1 MRDAFSACFKPFVYT
16 YIIYFR
22 IKQQYIILTRISY
35 GDNIAVSI
43 TKERLMKSVYKVVKK
58 DILVY
63 SILTILLSIA
73 MVSEAYLMQLIID
86 SIKLGVGRY
95 VVTSIFVVVFLLIQ
109 TLIYFF
115 QQSLTA
121 IISKKSAYAY
131 RNVIFQGIQ
140 KTPLELLTGNK
151 NDKLLASLTTQIDQI
166 EFNYFYSIY
175 WGGYL
180 ICQLIIAIIVSL
192 YLNPLLAALTLLLSL
207 PNLFVAVLFKNPLEK
222 KQEELIET
230 TNTSVSAIQDLIE
243 GIPDWKIANKSFD
256 INRVFDIQTLKLLK
270 RQTNVEK
277 SQYVVVSL
285 NQLFSN
291 VLYFGS
297 WIIGGLLIINSQLTL
312 GSLIAFSQL
321 LVRISYPIYASSDL
335 LAKFISGKKTIETLS
350 SEFQVVDENLNTLEH
365 IEVISFDN
373 FRFKNNSEAIPFNGQ
388 FYKHKKYLLKGKS
401 GTGKTTLLKAIL
413 REYNDYTG
421 TVKING
427 IDVKSIKESSI
438 FDNVAYV
445 PQHPHMFNA
454 KLRDNLTLFSE
465 DVSEEE
471 LFETLKFVELSKWAN
486 RESLELML
494 SNDAIK
500 LSGGEAKRVALARAL
515 LMKTDILF
523 LDEFSSGIDLETLSK
538 IENRLLQT
546 SKLIIYITHVDTD
559 RINQQF
565 DEIIDLNEYIDL

>member
-1 MRDAFSACFKPFVYT
+1 M
-16 YIIYFR
+16 
-22 IKQQYIILTRISY
+22 TRISY

-43 TKERLMKSVYKVVKK
+43 TKERLMKYVYKVVKK

-109 TLIYFF
+109 TLIYYF

-207 PNLFVAVLFKNPLEK
+207 PNLFVAVLFKAPLEK

-427 IDVKSIKESSI
+427 TDVKRIKESSI

-454 KLRDNLTLFSE
+454 ILRDNLTLFSE

-471 LFETLKFVELSKWAN
+471 LFEALKFVELSKWAN

-494 SNDAIK
+494 SNDAVK

-515 LMKTDILF
+515 LMNTDILF

-565 DEIIDLNEYIDL
+565 DEIIDLNEFIDL

>member
-1 MRDAFSACFKPFVYT
+1 
-16 YIIYFR
+16 
-22 IKQQYIILTRISY
+22 
-35 GDNIAVSI
+35 
-43 TKERLMKSVYKVVKK
+43 MKSVYQVVKK
-58 DILVY
+58 DIQVY

-109 TLIYFF
+109 TLIYYF

-192 YLNPLLAALTLLLSL
+192 YLNPLLAALTLILSL
-207 PNLFVAVLFKNPLEK
+207 PNLFVAILFKTPLEK
-222 KQEELIET
+222 KQEEL
-230 TNTSVSAIQDLIE
+230 
-243 GIPDWKIANKSFD
+243 
-256 INRVFDIQTLKLLK
+256 
-270 RQTNVEK
+270 
-277 SQYVVVSL
+277 
-285 NQLFSN
+285 
-291 VLYFGS
+291 S

-350 SEFQVVDENLNTLEH
+350 TEFQMIEENLNTLEH

-427 IDVKSIKESSI
+427 IDVKNIKESSI

-494 SNDAIK
+494 SNDTIK

-523 LDEFSSGIDLETLSK
+523 LDEFSSGIDPETLSK

-559 RINQQF
+559 RIIQQF
-565 DEIIDLNEYIDL
+565 DEIIDLNEFVDLQNDDTLKNST

>member
-1 MRDAFSACFKPFVYT
+1 
-16 YIIYFR
+16 
-22 IKQQYIILTRISY
+22 
-35 GDNIAVSI
+35 
-43 TKERLMKSVYKVVKK
+43 MKSVYKVVKK

-109 TLIYFF
+109 TLIYYF

-180 ICQLIIAIIVSL
+180 ICQLIIA
-192 YLNPLLAALTLLLSL
+192 
-207 PNLFVAVLFKNPLEK
+207 
-222 KQEELIET
+222 

-350 SEFQVVDENLNTLEH
+350 SEFQIIDENLNTLEH

-373 FRFKNNSEAIPFNGQ
+373 FRFKNNSEAIPFNRQ

-427 IDVKSIKESSI
+427 IDVKSINEGSI

-465 DVSEEE
+465 DISEEE
-471 LFETLKFVELSKWAN
+471 LFEILKFVELSKWAN

-500 LSGGEAKRVALARAL
+500 LSGGEAKRIALARAL
-515 LMKTDILF
+515 LRKTDILF

>member
-1 MRDAFSACFKPFVYT
+1 M
-16 YIIYFR
+16 
-22 IKQQYIILTRISY
+22 TRICY

-109 TLIYFF
+109 TLIYYF

-166 EFNYFYSIY
+166 EFNYFYSVY

-207 PNLFVAVLFKNPLEK
+207 PNLFVAVLFKTPLEK

-256 INRVFDIQTLKLLK
+256 INRVFDIQNLKLLK

-335 LAKFISGKKTIETLS
+335 LAKYISGKKTIETLS

-427 IDVKSIKESSI
+427 IDVKRIKESSI

-565 DEIIDLNEYIDL
+565 DEIINLNEFIDL

>member
-1 MRDAFSACFKPFVYT
+1 M
-16 YIIYFR
+16 
-22 IKQQYIILTRISY
+22 TRISY

-109 TLIYFF
+109 TLIYYF

-166 EFNYFYSIY
+166 EFNYFYSVY

-207 PNLFVAVLFKNPLEK
+207 PNLFVAVLFKTPLEK

-243 GIPDWKIANKSFD
+243 GIPDWKIANKSFE

-297 WIIGGLLIINSQLTL
+297 WMIGGLLIINSQLTL
-312 GSLIAFSQL
+312 GSLVAFSQL

-427 IDVKSIKESSI
+427 IDVKRIKESSI

-523 LDEFSSGIDLETLSK
+523 LDEFSSGIDFETLSK

-559 RINQQF
+559 RINQHF
-565 DEIIDLNEYIDL
+565 DEIIDLNEFIDL

>member
-1 MRDAFSACFKPFVYT
+1 M
-16 YIIYFR
+16 
-22 IKQQYIILTRISY
+22 TRISY
-35 GDNIAVSI
+35 GDNIAVST

-109 TLIYFF
+109 TLIYYF

-166 EFNYFYSIY
+166 EFNYFYSVY

-207 PNLFVAVLFKNPLEK
+207 PNLFVAVLFKTPLEK

-277 SQYVVVSL
+277 SQYIVVSL

-427 IDVKSIKESSI
+427 IDVKRIKESSI

-465 DVSEEE
+465 NVSEEE

>member
-1 MRDAFSACFKPFVYT
+1 M
-16 YIIYFR
+16 
-22 IKQQYIILTRISY
+22 TRISY
-35 GDNIAVSI
+35 GDNIAVST

-58 DILVY
+58 DILIY

-109 TLIYFF
+109 TLIYYF

-180 ICQLIIAIIVSL
+180 LCQLIIAIIVSL

-270 RQTNVEK
+270 HQTNVEK

-388 FYKHKKYLLKGKS
+388 FYKNKKYLLKGKS

-454 KLRDNLTLFSE
+454 KLRDNLTLFSQ

-565 DEIIDLNEYIDL
+565 DEIIDLNEFIDL

>member
-1 MRDAFSACFKPFVYT
+1 
-16 YIIYFR
+16 
-22 IKQQYIILTRISY
+22 
-35 GDNIAVSI
+35 
-43 TKERLMKSVYKVVKK
+43 MKSVYKVVKK

-109 TLIYFF
+109 TLIYYF

-131 RNVIFQGIQ
+131 RNVIFQGIE
-140 KTPLELLTGNK
+140 TPLELPTGNK

-192 YLNPLLAALTLLLSL
+192 YLNFISSFNSDFKLTKS
-207 PNLFVAVLFKNPLEK
+207 FVAILFKVLLK
-222 KQEELIET
+222 KQEELIDT

-243 GIPDWKIANKSFD
+243 GIPDWRIANKSFD

-270 RQTNVEK
+270 RQTNVER

-321 LVRISYPIYASSDL
+321 LVSISYPIYASSDL

-350 SEFQVVDENLNTLEH
+350 TEFQIIEENLNTLEH

-373 FRFKNNSEAIPFNGQ
+373 FRFKNNSEAIPFNGK

-471 LFETLKFVELSKWAN
+471 LFEALKFVELSKWAN

-494 SNDAIK
+494 SNDTIK

-523 LDEFSSGIDLETLSK
+523 LDEFSSGIDFETLSK

-559 RINQQF
+559 RIIQQF
-565 DEIIDLNEYIDL
+565 DEIIDLNEFVDL

>member
-1 MRDAFSACFKPFVYT
+1 M
-16 YIIYFR
+16 
-22 IKQQYIILTRISY
+22 TRISY
-35 GDNIAVSI
+35 GDNIAVST
-43 TKERLMKSVYKVVKK
+43 TKERLMKSVYTVVKK
-58 DILVY
+58 DILIY

-95 VVTSIFVVVFLLIQ
+95 VITAILVVVFLLIQ
-109 TLIYFF
+109 TLIYYF

-166 EFNYFYSIY
+166 EFNYFYSVY

-207 PNLFVAVLFKNPLEK
+207 PNLFVAVLFKTPLEK

-427 IDVKSIKESSI
+427 IDVKRIKESSI
-438 FDNVAYV
+438 FDNGAYV

-471 LFETLKFVELSKWAN
+471 LFEILKFVELSKWAN

-546 SKLIIYITHVDTD
+546 SKLIIYITHLDTD

-565 DEIIDLNEYIDL
+565 DEIIDLNEFIDL

>member
-1 MRDAFSACFKPFVYT
+1 M
-16 YIIYFR
+16 
-22 IKQQYIILTRISY
+22 TRISY

-109 TLIYFF
+109 TLIYYF

-166 EFNYFYSIY
+166 EFNYFYSVY

-207 PNLFVAVLFKNPLEK
+207 PNLFVAVLFKTPLEK

-270 RQTNVEK
+270 RQTNVER

-350 SEFQVVDENLNTLEH
+350 TEFQIIEENLNTLEH

-388 FYKHKKYLLKGKS
+388 FYKHKKYLLKGRS

-465 DVSEEE
+465 DVPEEE

-494 SNDAIK
+494 SNDTIK

-559 RINQQF
+559 RIIQQF
-565 DEIIDLNEYIDL
+565 DEIIDLNEFVDL

>member
-1 MRDAFSACFKPFVYT
+1 MRDAFSACFKPFIYT
-16 YIIYFR
+16 YIIYFQ

-109 TLIYFF
+109 TLIYYF

-166 EFNYFYSIY
+166 EFNYFYSVY

-207 PNLFVAVLFKNPLEK
+207 PNLFVAVLFKTPLEK

-427 IDVKSIKESSI
+427 IDVKRIKESSI

-471 LFETLKFVELSKWAN
+471 LFEILKFVELSKWAN

-523 LDEFSSGIDLETLSK
+523 LDEISSGIDFETLSK

-546 SKLIIYITHVDTD
+546 SKLIIYITHGDTD

-565 DEIIDLNEYIDL
+565 DEIIDLNEFVDL

>member
-1 MRDAFSACFKPFVYT
+1 M
-16 YIIYFR
+16 
-22 IKQQYIILTRISY
+22 TRISY

-109 TLIYFF
+109 TLIYYF

-207 PNLFVAVLFKNPLEK
+207 PNLFVAVLFKTPLEK

-546 SKLIIYITHVDTD
+546 SKLIIYITHLDTD

-565 DEIIDLNEYIDL
+565 DEIIDLNEFIDL

>member
-1 MRDAFSACFKPFVYT
+1 M
-16 YIIYFR
+16 
-22 IKQQYIILTRISY
+22 TRISY

-109 TLIYFF
+109 TLIYYF

-166 EFNYFYSIY
+166 EFNYFYSVY

-207 PNLFVAVLFKNPLEK
+207 PNLFVAVLFKTPLEK

-335 LAKFISGKKTIETLS
+335 LAKFISGKKTIETFS

-427 IDVKSIKESSI
+427 IDVKRIKESSI

-465 DVSEEE
+465 DISEEE

-523 LDEFSSGIDLETLSK
+523 LDEFSSGIDFETLSK

-546 SKLIIYITHVDTD
+546 SKLIIYITHLDTD

-565 DEIIDLNEYIDL
+565 DKIIDLNEFIDL

>member
-1 MRDAFSACFKPFVYT
+1 MT
-16 YIIYFR
+16 H
-22 IKQQYIILTRISY
+22 ISY
-35 GDNIAVSI
+35 GDNIAVST

-109 TLIYFF
+109 TLIYYF

-166 EFNYFYSIY
+166 EFNYFYSVY

-207 PNLFVAVLFKNPLEK
+207 PNLFVAVLFKTPLEK

-277 SQYVVVSL
+277 SQYIVVSL

-427 IDVKSIKESSI
+427 IDVKRIKESSI

-523 LDEFSSGIDLETLSK
+523 LDEFSSGIDFETLSK
-538 IENRLLQT
+538 IENHLLQT
-546 SKLIIYITHVDTD
+546 SKLIIYITHLDTD

-565 DEIIDLNEYIDL
+565 DEIIDLNEFIDL

>member
-1 MRDAFSACFKPFVYT
+1 M
-16 YIIYFR
+16 
-22 IKQQYIILTRISY
+22 TRIRY

-109 TLIYFF
+109 TLIYYF

-166 EFNYFYSIY
+166 EFNYFYSVY

-207 PNLFVAVLFKNPLEK
+207 PNLFVAVLFKTPLEK

-243 GIPDWKIANKSFD
+243 GIPDWKIANKSFE

-297 WIIGGLLIINSQLTL
+297 WMIGGLLIINSQLTL

-427 IDVKSIKESSI
+427 IDVKRIKESSI

-523 LDEFSSGIDLETLSK
+523 LDEFSSGIDFETLSK

-559 RINQQF
+559 RINQHF
-565 DEIIDLNEYIDL
+565 DEIIDLNEFIDL

>member
-1 MRDAFSACFKPFVYT
+1 M
-16 YIIYFR
+16 
-22 IKQQYIILTRISY
+22 TRRSY

-43 TKERLMKSVYKVVKK
+43 TKERLMKSVYQVVKK
-58 DILVY
+58 DIQVY

-109 TLIYFF
+109 TLIYYF

-166 EFNYFYSIY
+166 EFNYFYSVY

-207 PNLFVAVLFKNPLEK
+207 PNLFVAVLFKTPLEK

-297 WIIGGLLIINSQLTL
+297 WMIGGLLIINSQLTL

-427 IDVKSIKESSI
+427 IDVKRIKESSI

-471 LFETLKFVELSKWAN
+471 LFETLKFVELSKWSN

-523 LDEFSSGIDLETLSK
+523 LDEFSSGIDFETLSK

-565 DEIIDLNEYIDL
+565 DEIIDLNEFIDL

>member
-1 MRDAFSACFKPFVYT
+1 M
-16 YIIYFR
+16 
-22 IKQQYIILTRISY
+22 TRISY

-109 TLIYFF
+109 TLIYYF

-166 EFNYFYSIY
+166 EFNYFYSVY

-207 PNLFVAVLFKNPLEK
+207 PNLFVAVLFKTPLEK

-297 WIIGGLLIINSQLTL
+297 WMIGGLLIINSQLTL

-365 IEVISFDN
+365 IEVISFDD

-427 IDVKSIKESSI
+427 IDVKRIKESSI

-445 PQHPHMFNA
+445 PQHPHIFNA

-523 LDEFSSGIDLETLSK
+523 LDEFSSGIDFETLSK

-565 DEIIDLNEYIDL
+565 DEIIDLNEFIDL

>member
-1 MRDAFSACFKPFVYT
+1 M
-16 YIIYFR
+16 
-22 IKQQYIILTRISY
+22 TRISY

-427 IDVKSIKESSI
+427 IDVKRIKESSI

-546 SKLIIYITHVDTD
+546 SKLIIYITHLDTD

-565 DEIIDLNEYIDL
+565 DEIIDLNEFIDL

>member
-1 MRDAFSACFKPFVYT
+1 MT
-16 YIIYFR
+16 H
-22 IKQQYIILTRISY
+22 ISY
-35 GDNIAVSI
+35 GDNIAVST

-86 SIKLGVGRY
+86 SIKLGVRRY
-95 VVTSIFVVVFLLIQ
+95 VVMSIFVVVFLLIQ
-109 TLIYFF
+109 TLIYYF

-131 RNVIFQGIQ
+131 RNIIFQGIQ
-140 KTPLELLTGNK
+140 KTPLGLLTGNK

-438 FDNVAYV
+438 FNKVAYV
-445 PQHPHMFNA
+445 PQHPHIFNA
-454 KLRDNLTLFSE
+454 KLRDNLTLFSQ

-538 IENRLLQT
+538 IGNRLLQT

-565 DEIIDLNEYIDL
+565 DEIIDLNEFIDL

>member
-1 MRDAFSACFKPFVYT
+1 M
-16 YIIYFR
+16 
-22 IKQQYIILTRISY
+22 TRISY

-109 TLIYFF
+109 TLIYYF

-166 EFNYFYSIY
+166 EFNYFYSVY

-207 PNLFVAVLFKNPLEK
+207 PNLFVAVLFKTPLEK

-277 SQYVVVSL
+277 SQYIVVSL

-427 IDVKSIKESSI
+427 IDVKRIKESSI

-454 KLRDNLTLFSE
+454 KLRDNLTLFAE

-523 LDEFSSGIDLETLSK
+523 LDEFSSGIDFETLSK

>member
-1 MRDAFSACFKPFVYT
+1 MT
-16 YIIYFR
+16 H
-22 IKQQYIILTRISY
+22 ISY
-35 GDNIAVSI
+35 GDNIAVST

-58 DILVY
+58 DILIY

-95 VVTSIFVVVFLLIQ
+95 VITAILVVVFLLIQ
-109 TLIYFF
+109 TLIYYF

-131 RNVIFQGIQ
+131 RNVIFQSIQ

-388 FYKHKKYLLKGKS
+388 FYKNKKYLLKGKS

-427 IDVKSIKESSI
+427 IDVKRIKESSI

-494 SNDAIK
+494 SNDTIK
-500 LSGGEAKRVALARAL
+500 LSGGEAKRVALARAV

-565 DEIIDLNEYIDL
+565 DEIIDLNEFIDL

>member
-1 MRDAFSACFKPFVYT
+1 M
-16 YIIYFR
+16 
-22 IKQQYIILTRISY
+22 TRISY

-109 TLIYFF
+109 TLIYYF

-166 EFNYFYSIY
+166 EFNYFYSVY

-207 PNLFVAVLFKNPLEK
+207 PNLFVAVLFKTPLEK

-243 GIPDWKIANKSFD
+243 GIPDWKIANKSFE

-297 WIIGGLLIINSQLTL
+297 WMIGGLLIINSQLTL

-427 IDVKSIKESSI
+427 IDVKRIKESSI

-523 LDEFSSGIDLETLSK
+523 LDEFSSGIDFETLSK

-559 RINQQF
+559 RINQHF
-565 DEIIDLNEYIDL
+565 DEIIDLNEFIDL

>member
-1 MRDAFSACFKPFVYT
+1 M
-16 YIIYFR
+16 
-22 IKQQYIILTRISY
+22 TRISY

-95 VVTSIFVVVFLLIQ
+95 VVTSIFVVGFLLIQ
-109 TLIYFF
+109 TLIYYF

-166 EFNYFYSIY
+166 EFNYFYSVY

-207 PNLFVAVLFKNPLEK
+207 PNLFVAVLFKTPLEK

-335 LAKFISGKKTIETLS
+335 LAKYISGKKTIETLS

-427 IDVKSIKESSI
+427 IDVKRIKESSI

-445 PQHPHMFNA
+445 AQHPHMFNA

-565 DEIIDLNEYIDL
+565 DEIIDLNEFIDL

>member
-1 MRDAFSACFKPFVYT
+1 M
-16 YIIYFR
+16 
-22 IKQQYIILTRISY
+22 TRISY

-109 TLIYFF
+109 TLIYYF

-166 EFNYFYSIY
+166 EFNYFYSVY

-207 PNLFVAVLFKNPLEK
+207 PNLFVAVLFKTPLEK
-222 KQEELIET
+222 KQEELIDT

-243 GIPDWKIANKSFD
+243 GIPDWRIANKSFD

-270 RQTNVEK
+270 RQTNVER

-321 LVRISYPIYASSDL
+321 LVSISYPIYASSDL

-350 SEFQVVDENLNTLEH
+350 TEFQIIEENLNTLEH

-373 FRFKNNSEAIPFNGQ
+373 FRFKNNSEAIPFNGK

-471 LFETLKFVELSKWAN
+471 LFEALKFVELSKWAN

-494 SNDAIK
+494 SNDTIK

>member
-1 MRDAFSACFKPFVYT
+1 
-16 YIIYFR
+16 
-22 IKQQYIILTRISY
+22 
-35 GDNIAVSI
+35 
-43 TKERLMKSVYKVVKK
+43 MKSVYKVVKK

-109 TLIYFF
+109 TLIYYF

-166 EFNYFYSIY
+166 EFNYFYSVY

-192 YLNPLLAALTLLLSL
+192 YLNPLLAALTLLFSL
-207 PNLFVAVLFKNPLEK
+207 PNLFVAVLFKTPLEK

-243 GIPDWKIANKSFD
+243 GIPDWKIAHKSFD

-427 IDVKSIKESSI
+427 IDVKRIKESSI

-523 LDEFSSGIDLETLSK
+523 LDEFSSGIDFETLSK
-538 IENRLLQT
+538 IENHLLQT
-546 SKLIIYITHVDTD
+546 SKLIIYITHLDTD

-565 DEIIDLNEYIDL
+565 DEIIDLNEFIDL

>member
-1 MRDAFSACFKPFVYT
+1 
-16 YIIYFR
+16 
-22 IKQQYIILTRISY
+22 
-35 GDNIAVSI
+35 
-43 TKERLMKSVYKVVKK
+43 MKSVYKVVKK

-109 TLIYFF
+109 TLIYYF

-192 YLNPLLAALTLLLSL
+192 YLNPLLAALTLILSL
-207 PNLFVAVLFKNPLEK
+207 PNLFD
-222 KQEELIET
+222 T

-321 LVRISYPIYASSDL
+321 LVRISYPIYAL

-350 SEFQVVDENLNTLEH
+350 SEFQIIDENLNTLEH

-373 FRFKNNSEAIPFNGQ
+373 FRFKNNSEAIPFNRQ

-421 TVKING
+421 TVKIN
-427 IDVKSIKESSI
+427 
-438 FDNVAYV
+438 
-445 PQHPHMFNA
+445 
-454 KLRDNLTLFSE
+454 L
-465 DVSEEE
+465 
-471 LFETLKFVELSKWAN
+471 
-486 RESLELML
+486 
-494 SNDAIK
+494 
-500 LSGGEAKRVALARAL
+500 
-515 LMKTDILF
+515 
-523 LDEFSSGIDLETLSK
+523 
-538 IENRLLQT
+538 
-546 SKLIIYITHVDTD
+546 
-559 RINQQF
+559 
-565 DEIIDLNEYIDL
+565 

>member
-1 MRDAFSACFKPFVYT
+1 M
-16 YIIYFR
+16 
-22 IKQQYIILTRISY
+22 TRISY

-109 TLIYFF
+109 TLIYYF

-166 EFNYFYSIY
+166 EFNYFYSVY

-207 PNLFVAVLFKNPLEK
+207 PNLFVAVLFKTPLEK

-277 SQYVVVSL
+277 SQYIVVSL

-401 GTGKTTLLKAIL
+401 GTGRTTLLKAIL

-465 DVSEEE
+465 DVPEEE

-494 SNDAIK
+494 SNDTIK

-559 RINQQF
+559 RIIQQF
-565 DEIIDLNEYIDL
+565 DEIIDLNEFVDL

>member
-1 MRDAFSACFKPFVYT
+1 M
-16 YIIYFR
+16 
-22 IKQQYIILTRISY
+22 TRISY

-109 TLIYFF
+109 TLIYYF

-166 EFNYFYSIY
+166 EFNYFYSVY

-207 PNLFVAVLFKNPLEK
+207 PNLFVAVLFKTPLEK

-243 GIPDWKIANKSFD
+243 GIPDWKIANKSFE

-297 WIIGGLLIINSQLTL
+297 WMIGGLLIINSQLTL

-427 IDVKSIKESSI
+427 IDVKRIKESSI

-523 LDEFSSGIDLETLSK
+523 LDEFSSGIDFETLSK

-559 RINQQF
+559 RIIQQF
-565 DEIIDLNEYIDL
+565 DEIIDLNEFVDL

>member
-1 MRDAFSACFKPFVYT
+1 M
-16 YIIYFR
+16 
-22 IKQQYIILTRISY
+22 TRISY
-35 GDNIAVSI
+35 GDNIAVST

-58 DILVY
+58 DILIY

-95 VVTSIFVVVFLLIQ
+95 VITAILVVVFLLIQ
-109 TLIYFF
+109 TLIYYF

-180 ICQLIIAIIVSL
+180 LCQLIIAIIVSL

-270 RQTNVEK
+270 HQTNVEK

-388 FYKHKKYLLKGKS
+388 FYKNKKYLLKGKS

-427 IDVKSIKESSI
+427 IEVKSIKESRI

-546 SKLIIYITHVDTD
+546 SKLIIYITHLDTD

-565 DEIIDLNEYIDL
+565 DEIIDLNEFIDL

>member
-1 MRDAFSACFKPFVYT
+1 M
-16 YIIYFR
+16 
-22 IKQQYIILTRISY
+22 TRISY

-109 TLIYFF
+109 TLIYYF

-192 YLNPLLAALTLLLSL
+192 YFNPLLAALTLLLSL
-207 PNLFVAVLFKNPLEK
+207 PNLFVAVLFKTPLEK

-427 IDVKSIKESSI
+427 IDVKRIKESSI

-471 LFETLKFVELSKWAN
+471 LFEILKFVELSKWAN

-523 LDEFSSGIDLETLSK
+523 LDEFSSGIDFETLSK

-565 DEIIDLNEYIDL
+565 DEIIDLNEFIDL

>member
-1 MRDAFSACFKPFVYT
+1 M
-16 YIIYFR
+16 
-22 IKQQYIILTRISY
+22 TRISY

-109 TLIYFF
+109 TLIYYF

-166 EFNYFYSIY
+166 EFNYFYSVY

-207 PNLFVAVLFKNPLEK
+207 PNLFVAVLFKTPLEK

-270 RQTNVEK
+270 RQTNVKK
-277 SQYVVVSL
+277 SQYIVVSL

-335 LAKFISGKKTIETLS
+335 SAKFISGKKTIETLS

-427 IDVKSIKESSI
+427 IDVKRIKESSI

-465 DVSEEE
+465 NVSEEE

-523 LDEFSSGIDLETLSK
+523 LDEFSSGIDFETLSK

>member
-1 MRDAFSACFKPFVYT
+1 MT
-16 YIIYFR
+16 H
-22 IKQQYIILTRISY
+22 ISY
-35 GDNIAVSI
+35 GDNIAVST

-109 TLIYFF
+109 TLIYYF

-131 RNVIFQGIQ
+131 RNVIFQSIQ

-350 SEFQVVDENLNTLEH
+350 SEFQIVDENLNTLEH

-388 FYKHKKYLLKGKS
+388 FYKNKKYLLKGKS

-427 IDVKSIKESSI
+427 IDVKRIKESSI

-465 DVSEEE
+465 DVLEEE

-494 SNDAIK
+494 SNDTIK
-500 LSGGEAKRVALARAL
+500 LSGGEAKRVALARAV

-565 DEIIDLNEYIDL
+565 DEIIDLNEFIDL

>member
-1 MRDAFSACFKPFVYT
+1 M
-16 YIIYFR
+16 
-22 IKQQYIILTRISY
+22 TRISY

-109 TLIYFF
+109 TLIYYF

-166 EFNYFYSIY
+166 EFNYFYSVY

-207 PNLFVAVLFKNPLEK
+207 PNLFVAVLFKTPLEK

-243 GIPDWKIANKSFD
+243 GIPDWKIANKSFE

-297 WIIGGLLIINSQLTL
+297 WMIGGLLIINSQLTL

-427 IDVKSIKESSI
+427 IDVKRIKESSI

-500 LSGGEAKRVALARAL
+500 LSGGEAKRIALARAL
-515 LMKTDILF
+515 LRKTDILF

-559 RINQQF
+559 RINQHF
-565 DEIIDLNEYIDL
+565 DEIIDLNEFIDL

>member
-1 MRDAFSACFKPFVYT
+1 MT
-16 YIIYFR
+16 H
-22 IKQQYIILTRISY
+22 ISY
-35 GDNIAVSI
+35 GDNIAVST
-43 TKERLMKSVYKVVKK
+43 TKEKLMKSVYKVVKK
-58 DILVY
+58 DILIY

-109 TLIYFF
+109 TLIYYF

-180 ICQLIIAIIVSL
+180 LCQLIIAIIVSL

-270 RQTNVEK
+270 HQTNVEK

-471 LFETLKFVELSKWAN
+471 LFEILKFVELSKWAN

-546 SKLIIYITHVDTD
+546 SKLIIYITHLDTD

-565 DEIIDLNEYIDL
+565 DEIIDLNEFIDL

>member
-1 MRDAFSACFKPFVYT
+1 M
-16 YIIYFR
+16 
-22 IKQQYIILTRISY
+22 TRISY

-109 TLIYFF
+109 TLIYYF

-166 EFNYFYSIY
+166 EFNYFYSVY

-192 YLNPLLAALTLLLSL
+192 YLNPLLAALTLILSL
-207 PNLFVAVLFKNPLEK
+207 PNLFVAILFKTPLEK
-222 KQEELIET
+222 KQEELIDT

-427 IDVKSIKESSI
+427 IDVKRIKESSI

-500 LSGGEAKRVALARAL
+500 LSGGEAKRIALARAL
-515 LMKTDILF
+515 LRKTDILF

>member
-1 MRDAFSACFKPFVYT
+1 M
-16 YIIYFR
+16 I
-22 IKQQYIILTRISY
+22 Y

-109 TLIYFF
+109 TLIYYF

-131 RNVIFQGIQ
+131 RNVIFQAIQ

-192 YLNPLLAALTLLLSL
+192 YLNPLLAALTLILSL
-207 PNLFVAVLFKNPLEK
+207 PNLFVAILFKAPLEK
-222 KQEELIET
+222 KQEELIDT

-243 GIPDWKIANKSFD
+243 GIPDWRIANKSFD

-270 RQTNVEK
+270 RQTNVER

-321 LVRISYPIYASSDL
+321 LVSISYPIYASSDL

-350 SEFQVVDENLNTLEH
+350 TEFQIIEENLNTLEH

-373 FRFKNNSEAIPFNGQ
+373 FRFKNNSEAIPFNEQ

-546 SKLIIYITHVDTD
+546 SKLIIYITHLNTD
-559 RINQQF
+559 RIIQQF
-565 DEIIDLNEYIDL
+565 DEIIDLNEFVDL